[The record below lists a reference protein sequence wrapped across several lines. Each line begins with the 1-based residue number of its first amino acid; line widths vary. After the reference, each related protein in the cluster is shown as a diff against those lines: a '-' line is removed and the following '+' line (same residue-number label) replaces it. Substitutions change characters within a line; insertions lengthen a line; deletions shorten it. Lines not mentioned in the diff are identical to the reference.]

1 MLQMPNI
8 KIQIIAECMVSIM
21 VRFLQFLTKEMLE
34 AKEEIMLA
42 GVCSNFMINCSEKGN
57 KRCRTKIEEEATT
70 PL

>member
-1 MLQMPNI
+1 
-8 KIQIIAECMVSIM
+8 MVSIM

-42 GVCSNFMINCSEKGN
+42 GVCSTFMINCSEKGN